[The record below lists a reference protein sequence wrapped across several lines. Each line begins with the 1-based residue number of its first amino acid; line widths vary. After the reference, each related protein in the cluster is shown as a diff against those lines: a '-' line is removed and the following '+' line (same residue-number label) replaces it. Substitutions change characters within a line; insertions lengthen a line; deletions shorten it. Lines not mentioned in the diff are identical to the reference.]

1 MSALIPMPAT
11 AAVPVTTPRPMP
23 NLRAMIGVGA
33 VLLGTL
39 TSLLNARLLDIGLAD
54 IRGALGVGVDE
65 ASWLT
70 TAYVV
75 AEVAAIP
82 SAVWLRSI
90 LSPARGVLIGAMIFT
105 VASFLA
111 PFSPDLPT
119 LISLQAVRGLSAGV
133 LMPMAYAVVMRH
145 MPQHLRLYALSF
157 YALVSSLTPSIS
169 ASIEGWI
176 MTHLSWEYLFWIN
189 VIPGSLTLLAGA
201 YGLASDPIRFLRF
214 RRHDGF
220 GLLALSLGL
229 AALVTALD
237 QGNRLD
243 WLGSGLIVG
252 LLASAGFLLG
262 VYLVHAL
269 CHRDPVVSPRLLAR
283 DNIGLSLLVLFAMR
297 IGLMTSAFLIPQYLI
312 RVQGY
317 RALESGDVFLV
328 SALPQVVLTPLVAW
342 LVYRIDPRNLLVFGL
357 ILFGAGVLMLTG
369 LTSLWIGEQLLPALL
384 VQSVAA
390 PFAAVP
396 LMVLMTEEISLREIP
411 WIASLVHITRTT
423 GTAVGV
429 ALVGTFTRKQEQIH
443 SALIGL
449 NVERGAAPVQAR
461 LDAVAASLRA
471 QGVDPATAGA
481 KATATLAGTIQREAF
496 VMAYADMFLLIGL
509 MIAAMALVTLF
520 MYRPKLPGKFL

>member
-90 LSPARGVLIGAMIFT
+90 LSPARGVMIGAMIFT
-105 VASFLA
+105 IASFLA
-111 PFSPDLPT
+111 PFSPNLQV
-119 LISLQAVRGLSAGV
+119 LIAIQAIRGLSAGI

-145 MPQHLRLYALSF
+145 MPQPLRLYALSF
-157 YALVSSLTPSIS
+157 YALVSSLTPAVA

-176 MTHLSWEYLFWIN
+176 MFHLSWEYLFWIN

-201 YGLASDPIRFLRF
+201 YGLANDPIKFLRF

-229 AALVTALD
+229 AALVAGLD

-243 WLGSGLIVG
+243 WFGSGLIVG
-252 LLASAGFLLG
+252 LMASAGFLLAI
-262 VYLVHAL
+262 YLIHAL
-269 CHRDPVVSPRLLAR
+269 RHRDPVVSPRLLAR
-283 DNIGLSLLVLFAMR
+283 DNIGLSLLVMFMMR
-297 IGLMTSAFLIPQYLI
+297 VGLMTSAYLIPQYLI
-312 RVQGY
+312 RIQGF
-317 RALESGDVFLV
+317 RALESGTVYWV
-328 SALPQVVLTPLVAW
+328 SALPQIILTPLVAW
-342 LVYRIDPRNLLVFGL
+342 LTYRLDPRNLVAFGL
-357 ILFGAGVLMLTG
+357 LLFAAATLT
-369 LTSLWIGEQLLPALL
+369 LTNLTHLWTGEQFLPALL
-384 VQSVAA
+384 AQSVAA
-390 PFAAVP
+390 PFIAVP
-396 LMVLMTEEISLREIP
+396 LMVLMTEEITIREIP
-411 WIASLVHITRTT
+411 WIASLVHITRTVSST
-423 GTAVGV
+423 FGL
-429 ALVGTFTRKQEQIH
+429 ALVATLTRKQEQLH
-443 SALIGL
+443 SALLGL
-449 NVERGAAPVQAR
+449 HVESGSALVQGRIDATAATLEAR
-461 LDAVAASLRA
+461 A
-471 QGVDPATAGA
+471 VDPVLAAGRATAM
-481 KATATLAGTIQREAF
+481 LAGTVQREAF
-496 VMAYADMFLLIGL
+496 VMAYADMFLMLGVGL
-509 MIAAMALVTLF
+509 ALTAAATLF